1 MIFSSQN
8 MMTFFGFFFP
18 PKNALVLL
26 TLGVFLFWS
35 LKKKEIGSNR
45 GSPPQTEFGLQF
57 YTTPFKVQPVDRH
70 VTTHFAPKTIQM
82 DKFFG
87 DFFFKGKRTVF
98 AQKKS
103 WVSPFHKFSPKKE
116 DLWPNFISSK
126 KSGFSLNPKPPFHYV
141 SSNWGLGVL

>member
-8 MMTFFGFFFP
+8 MMTFFVFCFFFFYP

-57 YTTPFKVQPVDRH
+57 YTTPFKV
-70 VTTHFAPKTIQM
+70 
-82 DKFFG
+82 
-87 DFFFKGKRTVF
+87 
-98 AQKKS
+98 
-103 WVSPFHKFSPKKE
+103 
-116 DLWPNFISSK
+116 
-126 KSGFSLNPKPPFHYV
+126 
-141 SSNWGLGVL
+141 